1 MYEEFYGLS
10 ANPFRLTP
18 DRKFWFGSEGH
29 RKAMSYLKYGLY
41 QGEGFIVVTGDV
53 GTGKSTLVSQLFSDL
68 DGNDIVAAQIGNTQI
83 DADNAIRLICNAF
96 ALDVESRDKA
106 DLISAFEEFLIDQNQ
121 MGKRVLLVVDEAQN
135 LPIRTLEEL
144 RMLSNFNV
152 GGQPLFQSFL
162 IGQPQFLQ
170 TVAHKD
176 LKQLQQRIIASY
188 KLESMS
194 RQETEEYVEHRLAA
208 VGWNGNP
215 HFDESAH
222 DAIFA
227 ETRGVPRL
235 INTLANRVMLFA
247 SLEEESDI
255 DGDMVSTVIADLEN
269 ENEASKSG
277 ASAAAVAD
285 GAVGVGGGVDDERV
299 QRLERAMAAIIKR
312 LQGAEE
318 KLGEHDE
325 AIHEMIDLAMSA
337 YASQDDNPGDDDHGR
352 DKDDI
357 LQLHAL

>member
-1 MYEEFYGLS
+1 MYEEFYGLN

-41 QGEGFIVVTGDV
+41 QGEGFIVITGDV
-53 GTGKSTLVSQLFSDL
+53 GTGKSTLVSQLFSEL

-83 DADNAIRLICNAF
+83 DADDAIRLICNAF
-96 ALDVESRDKA
+96 QLDVESRDKA

-121 MGKRVLLVVDEAQN
+121 MGKRVLLVIDEAQN

-170 TVAHKD
+170 TIAHKD
-176 LKQLQQRIIASY
+176 LSQLQQRIIASY
-188 KLESMS
+188 KLASMS
-194 RQETEEYVEHRLAA
+194 RQESEEYIEHRLAA
-208 VGWNGNP
+208 VGWKGNP
-215 HFDESAH
+215 NFHDDAH
-222 DAIFA
+222 DAIFE

-235 INTLANRVMLFA
+235 INTLANRIMLFA
-247 SLEEESDI
+247 SLEEVSDI
-255 DGDMVSTVIADLEN
+255 DGEMVSTVISDLEN
-269 ENEASKSG
+269 ENDMPKGAAHVPAGEIPASG
-277 ASAAAVAD
+277 GEGID
-285 GAVGVGGGVDDERV
+285 GERM
-299 QRLERAMAAIIKR
+299 QRVERAMAAIIKR
-312 LQGAEE
+312 LQAAEQ

-337 YASQDDNPGDDDHGR
+337 YTADDQDDAR
-352 DKDDI
+352 DQDDI
-357 LQLHAL
+357 LKFQAL

>member
-53 GTGKSTLVSQLFSDL
+53 GTGKSTLVSQLFSEL
-68 DGNDIVAAQIGNTQI
+68 DGNDIVAAQIGTTQI
-83 DADNAIRLICNAF
+83 DADDAIRLICNAF
-96 ALDVESRDKA
+96 ELDVDSRDKA

-121 MGKRVLLVVDEAQN
+121 MGKRVLLVIDEAQN

-170 TVAHKD
+170 TVAHRD
-176 LKQLQQRIIASY
+176 LTQLQQRIIASY

-194 RQETEEYVEHRLAA
+194 RQETEDYVEHRLSA
-208 VGWNGNP
+208 VGWTGTP
-215 HFDESAH
+215 AFDAAAH
-222 DAIFA
+222 DAIYA
-227 ETRGVPRL
+227 ETKGVPRL
-235 INTLANRVMLFA
+235 INTLANRIMLFA
-247 SLEEESDI
+247 SLEESAEVT
-255 DGDMVSTVIADLEN
+255 GEMVVTVIADLKKEN
-269 ENEASKSG
+269 ATPAPVAG
-277 ASAAAVAD
+277 AAAASGVSVA
-285 GAVGVGGGVDDERV
+285 AGGVAAMSGECAERV
-299 QRLERAMAAIIKR
+299 QRLERAVAALVKR
-312 LQGAEE
+312 IQAAEH

-337 YASQDDNPGDDDHGR
+337 YSPDGEGAEEEVV
-352 DKDDI
+352 
-357 LQLHAL
+357 QLHAS

>member
-53 GTGKSTLVSQLFSDL
+53 GTGKSTLVSQLFSEL
-68 DGNDIVAAQIGNTQI
+68 DGNDIVAAQIGTTQI
-83 DADNAIRLICNAF
+83 DADDAIRLICNAF
-96 ALDVESRDKA
+96 ELEIESRDKA

-121 MGKRVLLVVDEAQN
+121 MGKRVLLVIDEAQN

-170 TVAHKD
+170 TVAHRD
-176 LKQLQQRIIASY
+176 LTQLQQRIIASY

-194 RQETEEYVEHRLAA
+194 RTETEDYVEHRLAA
-208 VGWNGNP
+208 VGWTGNP
-215 HFDESAH
+215 AFDVEAH

-227 ETRGVPRL
+227 ETKGVPRL
-235 INTLANRVMLFA
+235 INTLANRIMLFA
-247 SLEEESDI
+247 SLEEASQVT
-255 DGDMVSTVIADLEN
+255 GKMVETVIADQRKEN
-269 ENEASKSG
+269 ATAPA
-277 ASAAAVAD
+277 ASADAGAAG
-285 GAVGVGGGVDDERV
+285 GAGAAISAEAGNRI
-299 QRLERAMAAIIKR
+299 QRLERAVAALVKR
-312 LQGAEE
+312 VQVAEQ

-325 AIHEMIDLAMSA
+325 AIHEMIDLAMTA
-337 YASQDDNPGDDDHGR
+337 FAGEDAGEEDVVQLQAS
-352 DKDDI
+352 
-357 LQLHAL
+357 

>member
-53 GTGKSTLVSQLFSDL
+53 GTGKSTLVSQLFSEL
-68 DGNDIVAAQIGNTQI
+68 DGNDIVAAQIGTTQI
-83 DADNAIRLICNAF
+83 DADDAIRLICNAF
-96 ALDVESRDKA
+96 ELDIETRDKA

-121 MGKRVLLVVDEAQN
+121 MGKRVLLVIDEAQN

-144 RMLSNFNV
+144 RMLSNFNI

-162 IGQPQFLQ
+162 VGQPQFLQ
-170 TVAHKD
+170 TLAHRD
-176 LKQLQQRIIASY
+176 LTQLQQRIIASY
-188 KLESMS
+188 KLESMD
-194 RQETEEYVEHRLAA
+194 RKETEEYIEHRLAA
-208 VGWNGNP
+208 VGWTGTP
-215 HFDESAH
+215 AFDAGTF
-222 DAIFA
+222 DALFE

-247 SLEEESDI
+247 SLEEASVVTA
-255 DGDMVSTVIADLEN
+255 DMVATVIADLKKEN
-269 ENEASKSG
+269 TATVSPVAASHS
-277 ASAAAVAD
+277 AETAAAVSATVLKGD
-285 GAVGVGGGVDDERV
+285 GAERI
-299 QRLERAMAAIIKR
+299 QRLERAVAALVKR
-312 LQGAEE
+312 IQNTEQ

-325 AIHEMIDLAMSA
+325 AIHEMIDLAMTTFAGEGSE
-337 YASQDDNPGDDDHGR
+337 DVV
-352 DKDDI
+352 
-357 LQLHAL
+357 QLHAS

>member
-53 GTGKSTLVSQLFSDL
+53 GTGKSTLVSQLFSEL
-68 DGNDIVAAQIGNTQI
+68 DGNDIVAAQIGTTQI
-83 DADNAIRLICNAF
+83 DADDAIRMICNAF
-96 ALDVESRDKA
+96 ELDVDSRDKA

-121 MGKRVLLVVDEAQN
+121 MGKRVLLVIDEAQN

-170 TVAHKD
+170 TVAHRD
-176 LKQLQQRIIASY
+176 LTQLHQRIIASY

-194 RQETEEYVEHRLAA
+194 RAETEDYIEHRLAA
-208 VGWNGNP
+208 VGWDSHP
-215 HFDESAH
+215 AFESAAH

-227 ETRGVPRL
+227 ETNGVPRL
-235 INTLANRVMLFA
+235 INTLANRIMLFA
-247 SLEEESDI
+247 SLEEASQVT
-255 DGDMVSTVIADLEN
+255 GQMVATVIADQRN
-269 ENEASKSG
+269 EN
-277 ASAAAVAD
+277 AAAGPAPSPTSDVGSISAGAPAT
-285 GAVGVGGGVDDERV
+285 GAVSSDANNRI
-299 QRLERAMAAIIKR
+299 QRLERAVAALVKR
-312 LQGAEE
+312 VQVAEQ
-318 KLGEHDE
+318 KLSEHDE
-325 AIHEMIDLAMSA
+325 AIHEMIDLAMTA
-337 YASQDDNPGDDDHGR
+337 YAAEDATGEDVV
-352 DKDDI
+352 K
-357 LQLHAL
+357 LHAS

>member
-53 GTGKSTLVSQLFSDL
+53 GTGKSTLVSQLFSEL
-68 DGNDIVAAQIGNTQI
+68 DGNDIVAAQIGTTQI
-83 DADNAIRLICNAF
+83 DADDAIRMICNAF
-96 ALDVESRDKA
+96 ELDVESRDKA
-106 DLISAFEEFLIDQNQ
+106 DLIAAFEEFLIDQNQ
-121 MGKRVLLVVDEAQN
+121 MGKRVLLVIDEAQN

-170 TVAHKD
+170 TVAHRD
-176 LKQLQQRIIASY
+176 LTQLQQRIIASY

-194 RQETEEYVEHRLAA
+194 RAETEDYIEHRLTA
-208 VGWNGNP
+208 VGWNGTP
-215 HFDESAH
+215 AFDVEAH
-222 DAIFA
+222 DAVYA
-227 ETRGVPRL
+227 ETKGVPRL
-235 INTLANRVMLFA
+235 INTLANRIMLFA
-247 SLEEESDI
+247 SLEEATQVTGE
-255 DGDMVSTVIADLEN
+255 MVATVIADQRKEN
-269 ENEASKSG
+269 ATAAPSAGSDAG
-277 ASAAAVAD
+277 AAG
-285 GAVGVGGGVDDERV
+285 GAVSGSISTDASNRI
-299 QRLERAMAAIIKR
+299 QRLERAVAALVKR
-312 LQGAEE
+312 VQVAEQ

-325 AIHEMIDLAMSA
+325 AIHEMIDLAMTA
-337 YASQDDNPGDDDHGR
+337 YAGADAGSEEEVV
-352 DKDDI
+352 
-357 LQLHAL
+357 QLHAS

>member
-53 GTGKSTLVSQLFSDL
+53 GTGKSTLVSQLFSEL
-68 DGNDIVAAQIGNTQI
+68 DGNDIVAAQIGTTQI
-83 DADNAIRLICNAF
+83 DADDAIRLICNAF
-96 ALDVESRDKA
+96 ELDVESRDKA

-121 MGKRVLLVVDEAQN
+121 MGKRVLLVIDEAQN

-170 TVAHKD
+170 TVAHRD
-176 LKQLQQRIIASY
+176 LTQLQQRIIASY

-194 RQETEEYVEHRLAA
+194 RQETEDYIEHRLTA
-208 VGWNGNP
+208 VGWNGTP
-215 HFDESAH
+215 SFEAEAH

-227 ETRGVPRL
+227 ETKGVPRL
-235 INTLANRVMLFA
+235 INTLANRIMLFA
-247 SLEEESDI
+247 SLEESEVVT
-255 DGDMVSTVIADLEN
+255 GDMVETVIADLRKEN
-269 ENEASKSG
+269 AAPAPAAGAASSG
-277 ASAAAVAD
+277 IAGD
-285 GAVGVGGGVDDERV
+285 GGERV
-299 QRLERAMAAIIKR
+299 QRLERAVAALVKR
-312 LQGAEE
+312 VQTAEQ

-325 AIHEMIDLAMSA
+325 AIHEMIDLAMTA
-337 YASQDDNPGDDDHGR
+337 FAGEGADADDVV
-352 DKDDI
+352 
-357 LQLHAL
+357 QLHAS

>member
-53 GTGKSTLVSQLFSDL
+53 GTGKSTLVSQLFSEL
-68 DGNDIVAAQIGNTQI
+68 DGNDIVAAQIGTTQI
-83 DADNAIRLICNAF
+83 DADDAIRLICNAF
-96 ALDVESRDKA
+96 ELDVESRDKA

-121 MGKRVLLVVDEAQN
+121 MGKRVLLVIDEAQN

-170 TVAHKD
+170 TVAHRD
-176 LKQLQQRIIASY
+176 LTQLQQRIIASY

-194 RQETEEYVEHRLAA
+194 RQETEDYVEHRLAA
-208 VGWNGNP
+208 VGWNGTP
-215 HFDESAH
+215 AFEAAAH
-222 DAIFA
+222 DAIYA
-227 ETRGVPRL
+227 ETKGVPRL
-235 INTLANRVMLFA
+235 INTLANRIMLFA
-247 SLEEESDI
+247 SLEESAHVT
-255 DGDMVSTVIADLEN
+255 GDMVVTVIADLQKEN
-269 ENEASKSG
+269 AAPKPVAG
-277 ASAAAVAD
+277 AAAASGVSVGPD
-285 GAVGVGGGVDDERV
+285 GGERV
-299 QRLERAMAAIIKR
+299 QRLERAVAALVKR
-312 LQGAEE
+312 IQGAEQ

-325 AIHEMIDLAMSA
+325 AIHEMIDLAMNA
-337 YASQDDNPGDDDHGR
+337 YAGDAGETDDE
-352 DKDDI
+352 I
-357 LQLHAL
+357 VQQLHAS

>member
-53 GTGKSTLVSQLFSDL
+53 GTGKSTLVSQLFSEL
-68 DGNDIVAAQIGNTQI
+68 DGNDIVAAQIGTTQI
-83 DADNAIRLICNAF
+83 DADDAIRMICNAF
-96 ALDVESRDKA
+96 ELDVESRDKA
-106 DLISAFEEFLIDQNQ
+106 DLIAAFEEFLIDQNQ
-121 MGKRVLLVVDEAQN
+121 MGKRVLLVLDEAQN

-170 TVAHKD
+170 TVAHRD
-176 LKQLQQRIIASY
+176 LTQLQQRIIASY

-194 RQETEEYVEHRLAA
+194 REETEEYVEHRLAA

-215 HFDESAH
+215 AFDAEAH
-222 DAIFA
+222 DGIYA
-227 ETRGVPRL
+227 ETKGVPRL
-235 INTLANRVMLFA
+235 INTLANRIMLFA
-247 SLEEESDI
+247 SLEEASQVT
-255 DGDMVSTVIADLEN
+255 GPMVQTVIADQRKEN
-269 ENEASKSG
+269 AAPAAA
-277 ASAAAVAD
+277 ASADMGAVAAA
-285 GAVGVGGGVDDERV
+285 GAGAAALSGDASNRI
-299 QRLERAMAAIIKR
+299 QRLERAVAALVKR
-312 LQGAEE
+312 VQVAEQ

-325 AIHEMIDLAMSA
+325 AIHEMIDLAMTA
-337 YASQDDNPGDDDHGR
+337 YAGEEAGDEDVVQ
-352 DKDDI
+352 
-357 LQLHAL
+357 LQAS

>member
-53 GTGKSTLVSQLFSDL
+53 GTGKSTLVSQLFSEL
-68 DGNDIVAAQIGNTQI
+68 DGNDIVAAQIGTTQI
-83 DADNAIRLICNAF
+83 DADDAIRLICNAF
-96 ALDVESRDKA
+96 ELDIEARDKA

-121 MGKRVLLVVDEAQN
+121 MGKRVLLVIDEAQN

-170 TVAHKD
+170 TVAHRD
-176 LKQLQQRIIASY
+176 LTQLQQRIIASY

-194 RQETEEYVEHRLAA
+194 RQETEDYIEHRLAA
-208 VGWNGNP
+208 VGWNGTP
-215 HFDESAH
+215 AFAAEAH

-227 ETRGVPRL
+227 ETKGVPRL
-235 INTLANRVMLFA
+235 INTLANRIMLFA
-247 SLEEESDI
+247 SLEEAAEVS
-255 DGDMVSTVIADLEN
+255 GDMVKTVIADLKKEN
-269 ENEASKSG
+269 TVPIAP
-277 ASAAAVAD
+277 AAASTAAGAGVAVS
-285 GAVGVGGGVDDERV
+285 GNGGERI
-299 QRLERAMAAIIKR
+299 QRLERAVAALVKR
-312 LQGAEE
+312 VQAAEQ

-325 AIHEMIDLAMSA
+325 AIHEMIDLAM
-337 YASQDDNPGDDDHGR
+337 ASFGGEREADDVV
-352 DKDDI
+352 
-357 LQLHAL
+357 QLHAS

>member
-53 GTGKSTLVSQLFSDL
+53 GTGKSTLVSQLFSEL
-68 DGNDIVAAQIGNTQI
+68 DGNDIVAAQIGTTQI
-83 DADNAIRLICNAF
+83 DADDAIRLICNAF
-96 ALDVESRDKA
+96 ELDIEARDKA

-121 MGKRVLLVVDEAQN
+121 MGKRVLLVIDEAQN

-170 TVAHKD
+170 TIAHRD
-176 LKQLQQRIIASY
+176 LTQLQQRIIASY

-194 RQETEEYVEHRLAA
+194 RQETEDYIEHRLAA
-208 VGWNGNP
+208 VGWSGTP
-215 HFDESAH
+215 AFAVEAH

-227 ETRGVPRL
+227 ETKGVPRL
-235 INTLANRVMLFA
+235 INTLANRIMLFA
-247 SLEEESDI
+247 SLEESADI
-255 DGDMVSTVIADLEN
+255 TGEMVQTVIADLKKEN
-269 ENEASKSG
+269 AAPAPSANPASGGSG
-277 ASAAAVAD
+277 GANVAVSGD
-285 GAVGVGGGVDDERV
+285 GAERI
-299 QRLERAMAAIIKR
+299 QRLERAVAALVKR
-312 LQGAEE
+312 VQVAEQ

-325 AIHEMIDLAMSA
+325 AIHEMIDLAMTSFA
-337 YASQDDNPGDDDHGR
+337 GEGNDDVV
-352 DKDDI
+352 
-357 LQLHAL
+357 QLHAS